1 MWPWGLLEWH
11 KAVMIFRA
19 LWGIWLP
26 KTGGQGGCHH
36 NWHPME
42 PLTITPVQDMMHWH
56 HFSLVL
62 PCWELFSPDS
72 GIWSQLLAHFET
84 RTFVS
89 HWVLSWH
96 WKPHSAPSFGS
107 VSRTSPLREAGWWP
121 LGVAWRVMS
130 FLSKYFLRSE
140 IKLPCLVESRSEIN
154 CHYVGTQYCFYSTG
168 AIIRWVEIVVAHK
181 NDTSQLTSEERGNIP
196 FKKYSIK
203 GF

>member
-1 MWPWGLLEWH
+1 MIQAWARIQHQLNQQGDRWGFWTRQ
-11 KAVMIFRA
+11 F
-19 LWGIWLP
+19 
-26 KTGGQGGCHH
+26 TGTLGTSCTS
-36 NWHPME
+36 
-42 PLTITPVQDMMHWH
+42 LTNTDV
-56 HFSLVL
+56 
-62 PCWELFSPDS
+62 
-72 GIWSQLLAHFET
+72 
-84 RTFVS
+84 RTFVF

-121 LGVAWRVMS
+121 LGMAWLVMS